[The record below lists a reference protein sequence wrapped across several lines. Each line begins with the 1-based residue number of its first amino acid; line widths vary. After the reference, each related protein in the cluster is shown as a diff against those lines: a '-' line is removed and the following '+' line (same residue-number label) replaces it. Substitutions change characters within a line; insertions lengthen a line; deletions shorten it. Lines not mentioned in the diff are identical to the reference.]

1 VGDADEGGRVIP
13 FRRRR
18 DGRVAARFEPGEAQL
33 LLSLAEEAGDLARA
47 AASPENAIADP
58 ALGRLL
64 PDAYPDDPE
73 ASAEFRR
80 FTAPGL
86 ADRKEAAARTMQDT
100 LSSAP
105 GGARVE
111 VVLDDAQ
118 ATAWLRTITDLRLV
132 LAARLGIREDG
143 DEGDIHDEESA
154 MQRAVYDWL
163 AAVQEFLVLALRP
176 RR

>member
-1 VGDADEGGRVIP
+1 VIP

-18 DGRVAARFEPGEAQL
+18 DGRVTARFEAGEARL
-33 LLSLAEEAGDLARA
+33 LLSLAEEAVELARA
-47 AASPENAIADP
+47 ASAPESAALDP

-86 ADRKEAAARTMQDT
+86 ADRKEAAARVVMET
-100 LSSAP
+100 LAGTS
-105 GGARVE
+105 GEGRVE
-111 VVLDDAQ
+111 VVLDQTQ
-118 ATAWLRTITDLRLV
+118 ATAWLRTITDVRLV
-132 LAARLGIREDG
+132 LAARLNIRQDG
-143 DEGDIHDEESA
+143 DEGDIHDDESA

>member
-1 VGDADEGGRVIP
+1 MIP

-18 DGRVAARFEPGEAQL
+18 DGRVSASFQPDEARL
-33 LLSLAEEAGDLARA
+33 LVSLAEEAVELARA
-47 AASPENAIADP
+47 AAEPAAIAADP

-80 FTAPGL
+80 FTAAGL
-86 ADRKEAAARTMQDT
+86 ADRKERN
-100 LSSAP
+100 
-105 GGARVE
+105 ARVVIDSLGGSGTE
-111 VVLDDAQ
+111 SAEPRAGSVKVLLDDGQ

-132 LAARLGIREDG
+132 LASRLGIHEDG

-163 AAVQEFLVLALRP
+163 AGVQELLVLALQS

>member
-1 VGDADEGGRVIP
+1 MTP

-18 DGRVAARFEPGEAQL
+18 DGRVTASFAPEEAQL
-33 LLSLAEEAGDLARA
+33 LRSLTEEAVELARA
-47 AASPENAIADP
+47 AAHPENQLADP

-80 FTAPGL
+80 FTAAGL
-86 ADRKEAAARTMQDT
+86 ADRKERNA
-100 LSSAP
+100 
-105 GGARVE
+105 E
-111 VVLDDAQ
+111 VVRESLSQPADGTVKVILDDAQ
-118 ATAWLRTITDLRLV
+118 ASAWLRTITDLRLV

-143 DEGDIHDEESA
+143 DEGDIHDDESA

-163 AAVQEFLVLALRP
+163 AGVQELLVMALQ
-176 RR
+176 RRR

>member
-1 VGDADEGGRVIP
+1 VIP
-13 FRRRR
+13 FHRRRR
-18 DGRVAARFEPGEAQL
+18 DGRVVASFTADEARL
-33 LLSLAEEAGDLARA
+33 LLSLADEAAGLARA
-47 AASPENAIADP
+47 AATPDGPQADP

-80 FTAPGL
+80 FTAEGL
-86 ADRKEAAARTMQDT
+86 ADRKEHNARLMARTLGEPAGRRT
-100 LSSAP
+100 
-105 GGARVE
+105 E
-111 VVLDDAQ
+111 VALDDAE
-118 ATAWLRTITDLRLV
+118 ASAWLRTITDLRLV
-132 LAARLGIREDG
+132 LAARLGIHEDG

-163 AAVQEFLVLALRP
+163 AAVQEFLVLAVRP

>member
-1 VGDADEGGRVIP
+1 MMP

-18 DGRVAARFEPGEAQL
+18 DGTVAATFTHDEAQL
-33 LLSLAEEAGDLARA
+33 LRSLAEEAVELAGA
-47 AASPENAIADP
+47 AAVAENHEVDP

-80 FTAPGL
+80 FTAAGL
-86 ADRKEAAARTMQDT
+86 ADRKEHNARAVIDSLGDAT
-100 LSSAP
+100 AGP
-105 GGARVE
+105 VK
-111 VVLDDAQ
+111 VVLDPAQ
-118 ATAWLRTITDLRLV
+118 ASAWLRVLTDIRLV
-132 LAARLGIREDG
+132 LAARLGIHEDG

-163 AAVQEFLVLALRP
+163 AGVQELLVLAVRP

>member
-1 VGDADEGGRVIP
+1 MIP

-18 DGRVAARFEPGEAQL
+18 DGRVTARFEAEEAQL
-33 LLSLAEEAGDLARA
+33 LLSLAEEAVDLARA
-47 AASPENAIADP
+47 AAAPENTIADP

-86 ADRKEAAARTMQDT
+86 ADRKEASARTVMET
-100 LSSAP
+100 LAAAP
-105 GGARVE
+105 GGGRVE
-111 VVLDDAQ
+111 VVLDEAQ

-143 DEGDIHDEESA
+143 DEGDVHDESSA

-163 AAVQEFLVLALRP
+163 AGVQELLVFALRP
-176 RR
+176 RRLT

>member
-1 VGDADEGGRVIP
+1 MIP

-18 DGRVAARFEPGEAQL
+18 DGTVAATFSRDEARL
-33 LLSLAEEAGDLARA
+33 LLSLAEEAVELARA
-47 AASPENAIADP
+47 AAAPENHVTDP

-80 FTAPGL
+80 FTAAGL
-86 ADRKEAAARTMQDT
+86 ADRKELNARALIDS
-100 LSSAP
+100 LSQPST
-105 GGARVE
+105 GSVK
-111 VVLDDAQ
+111 VVLDQAQ

-143 DEGDIHDEESA
+143 DEGDVHDDESA

-163 AAVQEFLVLALRP
+163 AGVQELLVLAVRP